1 MLKKRRQYSSG
12 FKFQVALEAAK
23 ETRTIGELAREYGIH
38 PNQISK
44 WKRQLLDEGASVFVR
59 NGTQQQRAQEAREA
73 ELYEQI
79 GRLKME
85 LEWLGMKV
93 APFRRGQTYHD

>member
-1 MLKKRRQYSSG
+1 MHKKRRQHSIG
-12 FKFQVALEAAK
+12 FKFRVALEAAK

-38 PNQISK
+38 PNQISH
-44 WKRQLLDEGASVFVR
+44 WKRHLLDEGASVFAR

-85 LEWLGMKV
+85 LEWLEKKV

>member
-1 MLKKRRQYSSG
+1 MPKRKRHSAQ

-23 ETRTIGELAREYGIH
+23 GTKTLNELAGEYELH
-38 PNQISK
+38 PSQISE
-44 WKRQLLDEGASVFVR
+44 WKHRLLDDGSSVF
-59 NGTQQQRAQEAREA
+59 GTTTARQQREQEAREA

-85 LEWLGMKV
+85 LEWLKKKV
-93 APFRRGQTYHD
+93 SG

>member
-1 MLKKRRQYSSG
+1 MMHKKRRQHSTG
-12 FKFQVALEAAK
+12 FKFRVALEATK

-38 PNQISK
+38 PNQISH
-44 WKRQLLDEGASVFVR
+44 WKRHLLDEGASVFAR
-59 NGTQQQRAQEAREA
+59 NGTHQLRAQEA

-85 LEWLGMKV
+85 LEWLEKKV
-93 APFRRGQTYHD
+93 APFR